1 MGLEIYTNPSVFTS
15 LSVNNLVAS
24 LANITN
30 VSLTSVNAISATNGN
45 LLADRFI
52 ASQFVH
58 TNSLTAVTLTASNI
72 IYAQGGNSQLWNA
85 AHSLVQANS
94 ASWEESAEVLPT
106 VTNYLSTSNV
116 QVSALSVST
125 PVIANYDVI
134 TVTSS
139 RTFTNADNSKVFHF
153 NTSSSSLCAIFPSAS
168 LSNGFNV
175 GIVNVGTGTVVLS
188 SDVTINAPGTQNST
202 PYSGMFIYEVNNT
215 FFGVGVFD

>member
-1 MGLEIYTNPSVFTS
+1 MSASILDPRMIDPSKPLQISQT
-15 LSVNNLVAS
+15 
-24 LANITN
+24 NIT
-30 VSLTSVNAISATNGN
+30 SLTSTLITTPSGNSDTWNAVSTIVRANSSSWEESA
-45 LLADRFI
+45 DI
-52 ASQFVH
+52 
-58 TNSLTAVTLTASNI
+58 SNI
-72 IYAQGGNSQLWNA
+72 VTFIQS
-85 AHSLVQANS
+85 NS
-94 ASWEESAEVLPT
+94 ANWEESAEVLPT

-116 QVSALSVST
+116 QVSALTVST

-153 NTSSSSLCAIFPSAS
+153 NTTSSSLCAIFPST
-168 LSNGFNV
+168 LSNGFNI

-215 FFGVGVFD
+215 LFGVGVFD

>member
-1 MGLEIYTNPSVFTS
+1 MSASILDPRMIDPSKPLQISQT
-15 LSVNNLVAS
+15 
-24 LANITN
+24 NIT
-30 VSLTSVNAISATNGN
+30 SLTS
-45 LLADRFI
+45 
-52 ASQFVH
+52 
-58 TNSLTAVTLTASNI
+58 TLITTPS
-72 IYAQGGNSQLWNA
+72 GNSDTWNA
-85 AHSLVQANS
+85 VSTIVRANS
-94 ASWEESAEVLPT
+94 SSWEESAEVLPT

-116 QVSALSVST
+116 QVSALTVST

-153 NTSSSSLCAIFPSAS
+153 NTTSSSLCAIFPSI
-168 LSNGFNV
+168 LPNGFNV

-215 FFGVGVFD
+215 LFGVGVFD